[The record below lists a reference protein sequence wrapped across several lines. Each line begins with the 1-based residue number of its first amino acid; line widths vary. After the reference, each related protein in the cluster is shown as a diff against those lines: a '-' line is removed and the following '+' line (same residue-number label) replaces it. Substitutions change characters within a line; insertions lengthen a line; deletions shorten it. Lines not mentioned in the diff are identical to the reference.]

1 MGCGRER
8 NFTLK
13 KKLGDSVSMLMNLS
27 ETGNKTTHNI
37 PKVQD
42 YHICFQL
49 NRSELLKYWLVKNW
63 EHSVG
68 L

>member
-27 ETGNKTTHNI
+27 ETGNKTTQNI

-42 YHICFQL
+42 HHICF
-49 NRSELLKYWLVKNW
+49 
-63 EHSVG
+63 
-68 L
+68 